1 MSIKYFNNVTDYLL
15 SEGVKDEKIQELN
28 VLPEEFVNDS
38 LSSYKKANYSLIFAH
53 LVKKNR
59 PKRISEFGVLG
70 CYSFLSFALAIQ
82 KNSIDSEIHGYDL
95 FEDYPYTK
103 FKLSDAK
110 SLVLKYV
117 KRNIA
122 YLHKGD
128 VFSENII
135 PKELGVSSMAHID
148 LSNDGDTYD
157 YFIKYMESHTHFCLI
172 FEGGSK
178 KRDLVE
184 WMVKYKKKSINNT
197 LEEFAKLKS
206 LSIVVI
212 NDFPSL
218 TIVTKGN

>member
-1 MSIKYFNNVTDYLL
+1 MSIKYFNNVSNYLL
-15 SEGVKDEKIQELN
+15 SEGVKDEEMGKLS
-28 VLPEEFVNDS
+28 VLPAEFVNNS

-53 LVKKNR
+53 LVKKYR

-82 KNSIDSEIHGYDL
+82 KNSLDSEVHGYDL

-110 SLVLKYV
+110 SLVLKYI
-117 KRNIA
+117 KRDIA
-122 YLHKGD
+122 YLHKVN
-128 VFSENII
+128 VFNSNII
-135 PKELGVSSMAHID
+135 PEELGISSMAHID
-148 LSNDGDTYD
+148 LSNDGDTYEH
-157 YFIKYMESHTHFCLI
+157 FLNYMETHTNFCLI

-178 KRDLVE
+178 ERDLVE
-184 WMVKYKKKSINNT
+184 WMVKYKKKPINNI
-197 LEEFAKLKS
+197 LEKSAKLES